1 VKQEDRRKLRNRKR
15 RIAWRLRSREWPER
29 PRPMFAASNIQ
40 YEMATRQR
48 GVGAGGIGAIH
59 LLARHVG
66 LVREL
71 DRVLHLLKR
80 HLPYHE
86 SDHVLNLVYNIMCG
100 NTRLEDLELLRQNE
114 SYMDM
119 LGAQRIPDPTTA
131 GDFLRRF
138 TETDIVALLDAVNG
152 IRRRMWL
159 LLPREERKRA
169 VIDGDGTDA
178 PTGGEKKAGI
188 GLSYKSIWGYG
199 PLLISLANTRE
210 PLFIVNRPGNVPS
223 HTGAAEWF
231 DKAIALCEGV
241 FDGIL
246 LRGDTD
252 FSLTV
257 NFDRWTARNVKFVFG
272 YDAHHSLVAL
282 ANEIPEAHFR
292 PLVRW
297 PKYEVQTEPRHKR
310 DNVKDA
316 IVKEKGY
323 KNIRLCSEEIAEF
336 LYRPGKCQQAFRMIV
351 LRKNLSVEKGEAVL
365 FDDVR
370 YFFYITNDPTMSA
383 EEVVYQAN
391 DRCNQ
396 ENLIEQL
403 KNGVNAMRVPVYDL
417 VSNWAYM
424 VIASLAWTLKA
435 WFALSLPRAA
445 DRDDVLRMEFKQ
457 FLNALIRIPCQVI
470 KGGHR
475 ILLRLLGYTRCVRLL
490 FASLRAV
497 PCLNSG

>member
-1 VKQEDRRKLRNRKR
+1 
-15 RIAWRLRSREWPER
+15 
-29 PRPMFAASNIQ
+29 MFAASNIQ
-40 YEMATRQR
+40 YEVSARQR
-48 GVGAGGIGAIH
+48 GITTGGIGAIH
-59 LLARHVG
+59 LLVRQVG

-86 SDHVLNLVYNIMCG
+86 SDHVLNLVYNIMAG
-100 NTRLEDLELLRQNE
+100 HTRLEDLELLRQNE
-114 SYMDM
+114 SYLDM

-138 TETDIVALLDAVNG
+138 TATDVVALLDVVNG
-152 IRRRMWL
+152 IRRRMWM
-159 LLPREERKRA
+159 LLPREERRRA

-178 PTGGEKKAGI
+178 PTDGEKKAGI
-188 GLSYKSIWGYG
+188 GLSYKSVWGYS
-199 PLLISLANTRE
+199 PLLISLANTGE

-231 DKAIALCEGV
+231 DKAIALCKGV
-241 FDGIL
+241 FDEIL

-252 FSLTV
+252 FSLTA
-257 NFDRWTARNVKFVFG
+257 NFDRWTEDGVKFVFG
-272 YDAHHSLVAL
+272 FDAHPSLVERANAL
-282 ANEIPEAHFR
+282 PAAAFQ
-292 PLVRW
+292 PLPRW
-297 PKYEVQTEPRHKR
+297 PKYVVETAPRTQR
-310 DNVKDA
+310 ENVKEA

-323 KNIRLCSEEIAEF
+323 TNIRLCSEEVAEF
-336 LYRPGKCQQAFRMIV
+336 LYRPGKCRRTYRVIV

-370 YFFYITNDPTMSA
+370 YFFYITNAPTMSSI
-383 EEVVYQAN
+383 EVVYQAN

-435 WFALSLPRAA
+435 WFALTLPRAA
-445 DRDDVLRMEFKQ
+445 DREDVLRMEFKQ
-457 FLNALIRIPCQVI
+457 FLDVLIRVPCQVI

-490 FASLRAV
+490 FASHRAL

>member
-1 VKQEDRRKLRNRKR
+1 MV
-15 RIAWRLRSREWPER
+15 
-29 PRPMFAASNIQ
+29 AASNIH
-40 YEMATRQR
+40 YEVAERAR
-48 GVGAGGIGAIH
+48 GVTVGGIGAMH
-59 LLARHVG
+59 MLARRVG
-66 LVREL
+66 LVRLL
-71 DRVLHLLKR
+71 DDALPLLKR

-86 SDHVLNLVYNIMCG
+86 SDHVLNLVYNIMAGHSC
-100 NTRLEDLELLRQNE
+100 LEDLELLRQNE
-114 SYMDM
+114 VYLDM

-138 TETDIVALLDAVNG
+138 ATRDIVALMDAVNG
-152 IRRRMWL
+152 LRRKLWL
-159 LLPREERKRA
+159 QLPQCERGRA
-169 VIDGDGTDA
+169 VIDADGTDA
-178 PTGGEKKAGI
+178 PTDGEKKEGI
-188 GLSYKSIWGYG
+188 GLSYKGVWGYG

-223 HTGAAEWF
+223 HTGAAEWI

-252 FSLTV
+252 FSLTA
-257 NFDRWTARNVKFVFG
+257 NFDRWTKQNVKFVFG
-272 YDAHHSLVAL
+272 FDNHAPLVERAVAL
-282 ANEIPEAHFR
+282 PESRFR

-297 PKYEVQTEPRHKR
+297 PKYEVHTGPRHKR
-310 DNVKDA
+310 DNVREA
-316 IVKEKGY
+316 IVKEKEY

-336 LYRPGKCQQAFRMIV
+336 MYRPGKCRQDYRIIV
-351 LRKNLSVEKGEAVL
+351 LRKNLSVEKGERLL
-365 FDDVR
+365 FDDIR
-370 YFFYITNDPTMSA
+370 FFFYITNDPAMSA

-403 KNGVNAMRVPVYDL
+403 KNGVNAMRVPVHDL

-435 WFALSLPRAA
+435 WFALTLPRTV
-445 DRDDVLRMEFKQ
+445 DRDNVLRMEFKQ
-457 FLNALIRIPCQVI
+457 FLNALIRVPCQVI

-475 ILLRLLGYTRCVRLL
+475 ILLRLLSYTSSVRLL
-490 FASLRAV
+490 FASLRGV
-497 PCLNSG
+497 PCLQTG

>member
-1 VKQEDRRKLRNRKR
+1 VKQEDRRNLRNRKR
-15 RIAWRLRSREWPER
+15 RIAWRLRPREWPER
-29 PRPMFAASNIQ
+29 SRPMFAATNLQ
-40 YEMATRQR
+40 YEMSARQR
-48 GVGAGGIGAIH
+48 GITAGGLGAIH
-59 LLARHVG
+59 LLARRVG

-86 SDHVLNLVYNIMCG
+86 SDHVLNLVYNLMAG

-114 SYMDM
+114 SYLDM

-138 TETDIVALLDAVNG
+138 AEADIVALLDAVNG
-152 IRRRMWL
+152 LRRQMWM

-169 VIDGDGTDA
+169 VIDGDGSDA
-178 PTGGEKKAGI
+178 PTDGEKKEGI
-188 GLSYKSIWGYG
+188 GLSYKGVWGYS
-199 PLLISLANTRE
+199 PLLLSLANTRE

-223 HTGAAEWF
+223 HTGAAAWF
-231 DKAIALCEGV
+231 DKAIALCHGV
-241 FDGIL
+241 FEEVL

-252 FSLTV
+252 FSLTA
-257 NFDRWTARNVKFVFG
+257 NFDRWTAQGVQFVFG
-272 YDAHHSLVAL
+272 FDAHPSLVAR
-282 ANEIPEAHFR
+282 ANELPEAAFQ
-292 PLVRW
+292 PLPRW
-297 PKYEVQTEPRHKR
+297 PKYFVETAPRTQR

-323 KNIRLCSEEIAEF
+323 TNIRLCSEEVAEF
-336 LYRPGKCQQAFRMIV
+336 LYRPGKCSQAYRVIV

-370 YFFYITNDPTMSA
+370 YFFYITNAPHMSII
-383 EEVVYQAN
+383 EVVYQAN
-391 DRCNQ
+391 GRCNQ

-403 KNGVNAMRVPVYDL
+403 KNGVNALRVPVYDL

-435 WFALSLPRAA
+435 WFALALPRAA
-445 DRDDVLRMEFKQ
+445 DREEVLRMEFKQ
-457 FLNALIRIPCQVI
+457 FLNVLIRVPCQVI